1 MLQLEFIGQK
11 VNHVRDEHW
20 GNILGGPGQRE
31 FTEQGQQGVQHGHAQ
46 LDPTLEKATIIG

>member
-11 VNHVRDEHW
+11 VNHVRDEHL